1 MSFYSKIIDLQKL
14 NMAWDRVRKNKP
26 ACGVDQITWE
36 MFEENKKTELK
47 QLNLSLAN
55 HNYTVMPVKMVTLYK
70 GEKLRQV
77 ALYCMR
83 DKVVQQSLA
92 SELVKL
98 YDNTFSDCVYAYRPG
113 KSALTALEKISEKI
127 QDRGFGW
134 ALRLDIEH
142 FFDTIDIDQMIML
155 LRQQIREEDTLE
167 LIRAIC
173 NAPSMSD
180 TGELMK
186 KRVGIY
192 QGSAIAPVLSNVV
205 LSEFDRDMEEV
216 CGFYICYSDDMIVLG
231 KESQELERILDRAVL
246 LLEKSGLSVN
256 QSKTTIV
263 SVEEGFDFLGY
274 HFDQRGKAIPVKAE
288 AGLAERLE
296 DLWLNRKKEP
306 CYRQSDGQSRRGQGV
321 GICPVYKGADQRLCG
336 KFYRA

>member
-1 MSFYSKIIDLQKL
+1 
-14 NMAWDRVRKNKP
+14 
-26 ACGVDQITWE
+26 
-36 MFEENKKTELK
+36 
-47 QLNLSLAN
+47 
-55 HNYTVMPVKMVTLYK
+55 
-70 GEKLRQV
+70 
-77 ALYCMR
+77 
-83 DKVVQQSLA
+83 
-92 SELVKL
+92 
-98 YDNTFSDCVYAYRPG
+98 
-113 KSALTALEKISEKI
+113 LEKISEKI

-216 CGFYICYSDDMIVLG
+216 CGFYIRYSDDMIVLG

-321 GICPVYKGADQRLCG
+321 GICPVYKGADQRLCR